1 MSCES
6 LGTLHGIESD
16 ELRAVVGD
24 GLRGDDFR
32 FDGRMTAAED
42 VVASSGSFG

>member
-6 LGTLHGIESD
+6 LGTLQGIESD

-24 GLRGDDFR
+24 GLRGDDFL
-32 FDGRMTAAED
+32 FDGRTTAVED
-42 VVASSGSFG
+42 VAASSGSFD